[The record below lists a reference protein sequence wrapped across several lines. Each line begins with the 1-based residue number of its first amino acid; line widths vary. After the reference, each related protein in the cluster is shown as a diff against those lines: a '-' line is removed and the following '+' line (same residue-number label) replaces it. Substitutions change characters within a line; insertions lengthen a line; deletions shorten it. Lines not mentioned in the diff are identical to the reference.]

1 MVGSTES
8 ILPAMRILVSE
19 TKQLKGPDVI
29 DWLDDSV
36 VTNG

>member
-19 TKQLKGPDVI
+19 TEQLKGPDVI